1 MSLGDSQGA
10 LEAWIQGSPSPASG
24 ECRQMRSPYPMWPAG
39 RAAKEGRGLRAP
51 LGEVSAASQAESG
64 AQKKRDKTLGGG
76 GINLRGDRSRL
87 LRDTKSRWA
96 RLLQEKPRR
105 KPQPTTGKKNCFGHK
120 LDRIGAHSGLGC

>member
-1 MSLGDSQGA
+1 MHLSQLLACALLLTLLSLWPS
-10 LEAWIQGSPSPASG
+10 EAKPGVPS
-24 ECRQMRSPYPMWPAG
+24 
-39 RAAKEGRGLRAP
+39 KGLRTP
-51 LGEVSAASQAESG
+51 PGEVSAASQTESG